1 MENRRDSSFRYR
13 TRNNVRLNTFLLVT
27 DGEMTMALLL
37 CSANREFA
45 LAWNTACP
53 VYPDVVSVL
62 DNVFTVVVVAGMMV
76 PFSVKS
82 MVVSNATPSG
92 TFTLNTAW

>member
-13 TRNNVRLNTFLLVT
+13 TRNSVRLNTFLLVT
-27 DGEMTMALLL
+27 DGDM
-37 CSANREFA
+37 
-45 LAWNTACP
+45 NTACP

-62 DNVFTVVVVAGMMV
+62 DNVFMVVVVAGMMV